1 MNKDIINQWFK
12 YQNCLKDYMQNT
24 NMKEYREWNDFIKM
38 VIKYALPSYYLID
51 YKEVGSYQGDIY
63 FKIKDNDNN
72 IYSGEMSYG
81 SCSFCDSLLAI
92 FSYDDGL
99 PSNKQVESAMFL
111 ALEMIESIK
120 IEKKGDE

>member
-1 MNKDIINQWFK
+1 MNKKVINQWYK
-12 YQNCLKDYMQNT
+12 YQDCFKDYMKNT
-24 NMKEYREWNDFIKM
+24 DMKEYREWNDFIKM

-63 FKIKDNDNN
+63 FKIEDKNKNV
-72 IYSGEMSYG
+72 YSGEMSYG

-92 FSYDDGL
+92 FSYGDGL
-99 PSNKQVESAMFL
+99 PSNRQVEDAMLL

-120 IEKKGDE
+120 IEKRGGE